1 MSIGLEKGAAK
12 NVGVLI
18 FGRKRPGFDQDWN
31 AVIRG
36 RSLEIL
42 QGLGFTCI
50 GADTLMMDDTTIHP
64 AMDAVLAA
72 KCDAL
77 IVVQPSIADGQFA
90 LTIAQRWSGPVILWA
105 TPERPGDGKV
115 SSCSLVGAHLWGSL
129 YRQAKQPFEFVYG
142 GEEVSDELVRAVALV
157 ETVQRMKRGKVG
169 VVGTHV
175 PGFVDL
181 AADPFLIRRTFGLQM
196 HSLSLP
202 QFIERVRNVGD
213 EALKADAAEVD
224 KLGLPQEGLDKPI
237 GEESKAM
244 NSRFFVSMT
253 ELMQEM
259 SLDSLALQCWPELP
273 SMLGHWPYFAV
284 SRLTAGGNAVSIEGD
299 VDGAIGSLVG
309 SLLGIGPGFLTDWLE
324 HDAST
329 IFFWHPG
336 MAPLDMC
343 NAVGEEGGPS
353 IGQHFNGGTPFVVN
367 GSIIQTGQRVTISRL
382 WRCDD
387 RYHLTAFEGKAIP
400 PKRKVSGNSLLVE
413 TEGQPVPER
422 FDHLIH
428 AGLPHHVLVHFG
440 SHAETFRRL
449 ARLLD
454 LEWHG

>member
-1 MSIGLEKGAAK
+1 MSIGLEKGGAK
-12 NVGVLI
+12 NIGVLI

-31 AVIRG
+31 AIIRT
-36 RSLEIL
+36 RTLEML
-42 QGLGFTCI
+42 QSLGFTCI
-50 GADTLMMDDTTIHP
+50 GSDTLMLDDTTIHP
-64 AMDAVLAA
+64 AMDAIHAA

-77 IVVQPSIADGQFA
+77 IVIQPSIADGQFA
-90 LTIAQRWSGPVILWA
+90 LTIAQRWNGPVILWA

-115 SSCSLVGAHLWGSL
+115 SSCSLVGANLWGSL
-129 YRQAKQPFEFVYG
+129 YRQAQQPFEFVYG
-142 GEEVSDELVRAVALV
+142 GEEAANDLLRAVALV

-202 QFIERVRNVGD
+202 QFMERVRNVAD
-213 EALKADAAEVD
+213 EPLQKDMAVVA
-224 KLGLPQEGLDKPI
+224 KLGVPDAGLDKPL
-237 GEESKAM
+237 EDEARSM

-253 ELMQEM
+253 DLMQEAG
-259 SLDSLALQCWPELP
+259 LDALSLQCWPELP

-284 SRLTAGGNAVSIEGD
+284 SRLTAAGNAVSIEGD
-299 VDGAIGSLVG
+299 VDGAIGSLAG
-309 SLLGIGPGFLTDWLE
+309 TLLGIGPGFLTDWLE
-324 HDAST
+324 HDATT

-343 NAVGEEGGPS
+343 NAIGDEDGPT
-353 IGQHFNGGTPFVVN
+353 IGQHFNGGTPFVLN
-367 GSIIQTGQRVTISRL
+367 GSIIQTGQAVTISRL

-387 RYHLTAFEGKAIP
+387 RYHITAFEGKAIP
-400 PKRKVSGNSLLVE
+400 PRRHVTGNSLLVE
-413 TEGQPVPER
+413 TQGQPVPDR
-422 FDHLIH
+422 FDHLLH
-428 AGLPHHVLVHFG
+428 AGLPHHVLIHFG
-440 SHAETFRRL
+440 EHAETFRRL